1 VPHERKVKTVQNFY
15 KAFHD
20 MKTLPTLTCLLSYR
34 KYGAV
39 ELENVGWD
47 WWTAIPTK
55 KTGDS
60 PFKCPSMLSCGA
72 EYSRLCGLLEAP
84 QARCVVSG
92 SAAPYVAGLRAY
104 VSRPV
109 EGLTPV
115 EEKLIALNSC
125 YGFITR
131 YSISDGH
138 RQGVTYPRHVKGHI
152 TVFPNN
158 VQELVKNVP
167 PIRC

>member
-1 VPHERKVKTVQNFY
+1 VGLVDSNSYQETRRL
-15 KAFHD
+15 
-20 MKTLPTLTCLLSYR
+20 TLQM
-34 KYGAV
+34 
-39 ELENVGWD
+39 
-47 WWTAIPTK
+47 
-55 KTGDS
+55 
-60 PFKCPSMLSCGA
+60 PSVLAGGA

-138 RQGVTYPRHVKGHI
+138 RQGITYPRHVKGHI

-158 VQELVKNVP
+158 VQELVKNVLP
-167 PIRC
+167 HPLLKVLDDIHVSWQGQGKTGAKRSVGVIIGAAESSQESAAVAEEA